1 MPGFKRIPVK
11 IDAATGRQINENG
24 AIVREADYF
33 RLLFD
38 ETVILC
44 CEFYDLEWSG
54 GITVMKEHPV
64 AEDMTRY
71 HR

>member
-1 MPGFKRIPVK
+1 MSGFKRIPVK

-44 CEFYDLEWSG
+44 CEFYDLELSAAS
-54 GITVMKEHPV
+54 PS
-64 AEDMTRY
+64 
-71 HR
+71 